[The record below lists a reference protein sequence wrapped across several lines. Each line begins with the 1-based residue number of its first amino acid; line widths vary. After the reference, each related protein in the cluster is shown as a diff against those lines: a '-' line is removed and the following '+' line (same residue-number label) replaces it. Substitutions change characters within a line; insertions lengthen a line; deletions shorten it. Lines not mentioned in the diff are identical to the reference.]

1 MHFHDRDY
9 FEFAKAC
16 VLPSWAHEYS
26 SQLPLQPGVAL
37 TLDVS
42 RNCVSLL
49 SWSGWEVGAFSPW
62 PFSPSV
68 GWEKAPRTQRRV
80 EPHEGRGLDTYPS
93 QNAFIGMWYAQGT
106 SFCCVK
112 PLRIWDLSDRVA
124 SIILTNTIPPWEIL
138 SKHNSSQPRGIE
150 TFEWHQ
156 VQGYVPWLLPGV
168 QISSVAGKWV
178 GVTVTQ
184 GGRKINT
191 LLSKLCHLTRTPA
204 WKESSCIS
212 FWR

>member
-1 MHFHDRDY
+1 MTLFPIHWLK
-9 FEFAKAC
+9 EG
-16 VLPSWAHEYS
+16 
-26 SQLPLQPGVAL
+26 SQDSEEGGATWRKRSGCWRPGG
-37 TLDVS
+37 
-42 RNCVSLL
+42 CI
-49 SWSGWEVGAFSPW
+49 
-62 PFSPSV
+62 
-68 GWEKAPRTQRRV
+68 
-80 EPHEGRGLDTYPS
+80 PS
-93 QNAFIGMWYAQGT
+93 QNAFVGMWYAQGT
-106 SFCCVK
+106 NFDCVK
-112 PLRIWDLSDRVA
+112 ALRIWDLSDRVA
-124 SIILTNTIPPWEIL
+124 SIILTNTVPPWEIL
-138 SKHNSSQPRGIE
+138 SKHNSSQPWGIE

-156 VQGYVPWLLPGV
+156 VQGYVPWQLPGV